1 MGTLGSTET
10 SAPSGSMGA
19 TLGQHPMDRSTP
31 AVSKATHPPLQTEAK
46 GQTSIHQAFST
57 SSVPYNIQAVGEI
70 LNSSSPTQKKPRTR
84 EISWFC
90 RSSSTMCRD
99 HHGQGST
106 HSPMNDNVCY
116 MCPFVKQNDTEEEP
130 EGHWLTRP
138 EHQLQERRGQR
149 STPND
154 TELGPRR
161 WGYLQDSQL
170 DFPLLVHS
178 DFLYQVHAK
187 GQETHQCFQNLLSF
201 RSNLTSST
209 KQFKENRTCLEG
221 ELIYMYK
228 EIKDIKE
235 YNHQG
240 NV

>member
-19 TLGQHPMDRSTP
+19 TLGQHTMDRSTP

-57 SSVPYNIQAVGEI
+57 SSVPYNSQAVGEI
-70 LNSSSPTQKKPRTR
+70 LNSSSPTQKKTRTR

-99 HHGQGST
+99 HHDQGST

-149 STPND
+149 STLTD

-161 WGYLQDSQL
+161 WGSLQDSQP

-187 GQETHQCFQNLLSF
+187 GQETHQ
-201 RSNLTSST
+201 
-209 KQFKENRTCLEG
+209 
-221 ELIYMYK
+221 
-228 EIKDIKE
+228 
-235 YNHQG
+235 
-240 NV
+240 